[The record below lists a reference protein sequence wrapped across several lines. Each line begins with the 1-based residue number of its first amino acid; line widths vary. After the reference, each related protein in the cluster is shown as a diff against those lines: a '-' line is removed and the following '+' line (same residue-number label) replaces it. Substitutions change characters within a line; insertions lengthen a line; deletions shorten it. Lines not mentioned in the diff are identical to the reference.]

1 MVRALHDARQAM
13 ARPAARICSG
23 AMALELVNP
32 VAVDEIGG
40 WARAMVTAFLGD
52 PDAPDAA
59 RRAALLRDRWD
70 GERAWGGREGEHW
83 VATLRSEARRMTVP
97 GCEHGAPD
105 LQIDAL
111 TNVTVAAT
119 HRRRGLMR
127 EMLSAALRAAHERG
141 DAASAL
147 IAAEWP
153 IYGRFGYAPATLS
166 ADYELLRARPGARCD
181 GDPTRLRQVERK
193 EFGALAPHV
202 FAAARRQRSGQLDRP
217 TWWWAHQF
225 GLDGHEPAKEAPR
238 NLLVHDGEHGPDGL
252 LGWSP
257 TDGGWVGLL
266 PPLGRIRASLTAATY
281 GAYRN
286 IWAYLTGIDGSRT
299 ITLPG
304 RPVDERARWLL
315 ADARTLMMSR
325 HFDFLWLR
333 LLDVPAALRAR
344 RCAVEGELTLEVLDE
359 DGDGFAAGR
368 YTLTAD
374 TSGATVCERTRNR
387 ADVELSQRAL
397 ASAYLGGFRLA
408 SLAPWAAREL
418 RSGALARLDAMLAT
432 PLAPWNTTWF

>member
-1 MVRALHDARQAM
+1 M
-13 ARPAARICSG
+13 AV
-23 AMALELVNP
+23 ELVNP
-32 VAVDEIGG
+32 VTVDEVGG
-40 WARAMVTAFLGD
+40 WSRAMATTFLRD
-52 PDAPDAA
+52 PDGPDAA
-59 RRAALLRDRWD
+59 RRVAMLRDRWD
-70 GERAWGGREGEHW
+70 PERAWGGREDGRW
-83 VATLRSEARRMTVP
+83 VATLRSEARRMTVA

-127 EMLSAALRAAHERG
+127 EMLSASLRAAHERG
-141 DAASAL
+141 EAVSAL

-166 ADYELLRARPGARCD
+166 ADYELLRARPGASCD
-181 GDPTRLRQVERK
+181 APPSRLRQVER
-193 EFGALAPHV
+193 EQFAALAPDV
-202 FAAARRQRSGQLDRP
+202 FAAARRRRAGQLDRP
-217 TWWWAHQF
+217 RWWWAHQF
-225 GLDGHEPAKEAPR
+225 GLDGHEPAKEAPK
-238 NLLVHDGEHGPDGL
+238 NLLVHDGGEGPDGL
-252 LGWSP
+252 VGWGP

-266 PPLGRIRASLTAATY
+266 PPLGRIDASLTAATDE
-281 GAYRN
+281 AYRD
-286 IWAYLTGIDGSRT
+286 IWAYLTGIDGVEAV
-299 ITLPG
+299 TLHG
-304 RPVDERARWLL
+304 RPVDERVRWLL

-333 LLDVPAALRAR
+333 LLDIPVALGAR
-344 RCAVEGELTLEVLDE
+344 RCAVEGELTLEILDT
-359 DGDGFAAGR
+359 DGEGFAAGR
-368 YTLTAD
+368 YTLAAD
-374 TSGATVCERTRNR
+374 RSGVTVCERTRNP